1 MGEDT
6 RAVRQGH
13 KLYTERFRSSAL
25 DSHFERQRAFASRAA
40 SLERVDL
47 TDTTWRYDF
56 HVVGEA
62 SHQDTL
68 AALAGGRLEHGSP
81 VTFYAL
87 VVPDPEDPFGKTACA
102 LMVVVPSLGPVA
114 YFAHE
119 QAIQYR
125 AVSAMLL
132 EQHKVGLCA
141 AYLTGG
147 RPDSPNIG
155 VLLSIRTPDLIVEAA
170 HSEGGPPPLAHRAD
184 SGVVTEE
191 IVPVY
196 ARTTCPYCNVE
207 LSPVPKAKKK
217 CPSCR
222 QPIYVRNAY
231 DGTIHLHREQDRTA
245 FREAWEHD
253 RAAAELAEAEA
264 FGRRE
269 AEQRAVY
276 RAKGALIDE
285 NGGMLEVQGE
295 SRFRAAL
302 HKIVGHVDPERWVSH
317 ACLAQL
323 VIHGSAAHGNCCV
336 RVEIDGVQVGFL
348 RDDDAEYY
356 EPMLRGLESRGQ
368 DPVFRATIFGKHGH
382 YGVTLDEVP
391 EPS

>member
-1 MGEDT
+1 MDP
-6 RAVRQGH
+6 
-13 KLYTERFRSSAL
+13 
-25 DSHFERQRAFASRAA
+25 HFERQRTFASRAS

-56 HVVGEA
+56 HLVGEA
-62 SHQDTL
+62 SHQETL
-68 AALAGGRLEHGSP
+68 AALAGGRLERGSP
-81 VTFYAL
+81 VTFYAF
-87 VVPDPEDPFGKTACA
+87 VVPDPEDAFGKTACA
-102 LMVVVPSLGPVA
+102 LMVAAPSLGPVA

-119 QAIQYR
+119 QAIRYR

-132 EQHKVGLCA
+132 AQRKVGLCA

-147 RPDSPNIG
+147 RPDAPNIG
-155 VLLSIRTPDLIVEAA
+155 VLLSIRTPDLIVGAA
-170 HSEGGPPPLAHRAD
+170 HSEPGPPPLAPRAKA
-184 SGVVTEE
+184 GVVTEE

-222 QPIYVRNAY
+222 QPIYVRNAF
-231 DGTIHLHREQDRTA
+231 DGTIHLHREQDRA
-245 FREAWEHD
+245 VFREAWERD

-264 FGRRE
+264 SERRE
-269 AEQRAVY
+269 AEQRDAD

-285 NGGMLEVQGE
+285 NGGTLEVQGE
-295 SRFRAAL
+295 SRLRASL
-302 HKIVGHVDPERWVSH
+302 QKIVGPVDPEQWVSH

-336 RVEIDGVQVGFL
+336 RVEIDGAQVGFL

-356 EPMLRGLESRGQ
+356 EPLLRGLEGRGQ
-368 DPVFRATIFGKHGH
+368 DAIFRATITGKHGR

-391 EPS
+391 VPL